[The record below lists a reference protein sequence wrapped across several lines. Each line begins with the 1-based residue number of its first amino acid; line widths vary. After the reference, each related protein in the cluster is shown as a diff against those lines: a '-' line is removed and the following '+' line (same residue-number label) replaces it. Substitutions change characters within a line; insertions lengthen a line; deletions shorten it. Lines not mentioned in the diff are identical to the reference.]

1 MKEIIVSPG
10 RHIKYETAGNNIVF
24 GDEDLSVNLK
34 NRERDEEVTIDICV
48 DRDGNLTMGTAAGML
63 YAAEVEIPA
72 RQYTEEEGEP
82 DEEGRPT
89 VIPTPVP
96 FNIDNCTIKLFGLEA

>member
-10 RHIKYETAGNNIVF
+10 RHVKYETAGNNIIF
-24 GDEDLSVNLK
+24 GDDDLSVNL
-34 NRERDEEVTIDICV
+34 EEVTIDICV